1 MFSRVFDALF
11 GCWHSRLSFPITV
24 KKGPR
29 SRAAFV
35 TGTYVV
41 CLQCGKEMPYDW
53 KSMKVVGASGE
64 PMGVAALATKE
75 AS

>member
-1 MFSRVFDALF
+1 
-11 GCWHSRLSFPITV
+11 V

-29 SRAAFV
+29 SKAAFA

-53 KSMKVVGASGE
+53 KQMKVVGKDGE
-64 PMGVAALATKE
+64 RVTVAALATKE

>member
-1 MFSRVFDALF
+1 MFSRVFEALF
-11 GCWHSRLSFPITV
+11 GCWHSHLSFPITV

-29 SRAAFV
+29 SKAAFA

-53 KSMKVVGASGE
+53 KQMKVVGTTGE
-64 PMGVAALATKE
+64 RVAVAALATKE